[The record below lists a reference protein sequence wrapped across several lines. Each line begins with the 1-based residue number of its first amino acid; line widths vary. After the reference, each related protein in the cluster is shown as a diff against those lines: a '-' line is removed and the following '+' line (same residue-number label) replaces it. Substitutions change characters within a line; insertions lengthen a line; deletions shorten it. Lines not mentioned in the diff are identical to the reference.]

1 MIDFEKLKEFGFMYS
16 ELKSFLELNFN
27 KWLDLVNR
35 KYYLENNDDEY
46 FLYREG
52 YGTYFPDSN
61 DYLRIDNI
69 GYNQKGFL
77 TIYLTFFKE
86 SCYCDFCK
94 DTNYPGIHSIEIPST
109 FFTNN
114 QGLISNMEKDIEKLV
129 EQIREKEKI
138 EKQKKEA
145 QKIEKQKKQEE
156 KEFQNYLKLH
166 EKYKNKIGEI
176 L

>member
-35 KYYLENNDDEY
+35 KYYLENNDDKY
-46 FLYREG
+46 CIYNQG
-52 YGTYFPDSN
+52 YDHYSANSN
-61 DYLRIDNI
+61 DYLKIDNVL
-69 GYNQKGFL
+69 YDSKGFL

-86 SCYCDFCK
+86 GCSCDFCG
-94 DTNYPGIHSIEIPST
+94 DTNHPGTHSIELPST

-114 QGLISNMEKDIEKLV
+114 QGLLSNLQRNIDNILQKIAE
-129 EQIREKEKI
+129 REKIKKQKEEEEKI
-138 EKQKKEA
+138 IKQKKE
-145 QKIEKQKKQEE
+145 EE
-156 KEFQNYLKLH
+156 KEYQHYLKLH
-166 EKYKNKIGEI
+166 EKYKNKTGEI